1 MNTTTRTIIRGGRLL
16 DVARHAAEPADVLVE
31 SDTVREVGPP
41 GMAAPADA
49 VALDASGRLLM
60 PGLVNAHTHGH
71 NNLAKSIGDRWTL
84 ELLLNAAPWVTG
96 GRTIEDKYLSTLIGA
111 VEMIR
116 KGCTAAYDLTFEFPA
131 PTPDGLEAIGRAYAD
146 AGMRA
151 VVAPMMADR
160 TFHQAIPGL
169 LDALPSNLRR
179 EAQAASLEP
188 FTASMAAWEQARAV
202 WPFPDDAVRLALAP
216 TIPHHCSEA
225 FLRAANRVAAEHGA
239 GFHTHLAESKVQ
251 ALAGIRLY
259 GKTQTAWLDSIGV
272 LGPRFTAAH
281 AVWLDRDDMHRLAD
295 AGAAVAHNP
304 GSNARLGNGLAAA
317 RALLDAGVQV
327 GIGTDACT
335 CSDNLNMFEAM
346 RIASMVSRIQ
356 ELDYERWLATGEIL
370 AMATRG
376 SAGVLGFDDGNC
388 AIGAIEPG
396 RKADIVFLDLAHVNY
411 VPLNDPVNQIVHG
424 EDGTGV
430 ESVMIGG
437 CMVLEARRMTTV
449 DEAKLARDA
458 EAAAQ
463 RLAAVN
469 ADRRAMMERLEG
481 AVGRY
486 AVEWSREDYH
496 VERHA
501 RCTI

>member
-1 MNTTTRTIIRGGRLL
+1 MKQIIRGGRLL
-16 DVARHAAEPADVLVE
+16 DIARHAEEPADILVE
-31 SDTVREVGPP
+31 GDTIREIGPP

-49 VALDASGRLLM
+49 ATLDATGRLLM

-71 NNLAKSIGDRWTL
+71 NNLAKSLGDRWTL
-84 ELLLNAAPWVTG
+84 ELLLNAAPWITG
-96 GRTIEDKYLSTLIGA
+96 GRTLEDKYLSTLIGA

-116 KGCTAAYDLTFEFPA
+116 KGCTAAYDLSFELPA
-131 PTPDGLEAIGRAYAD
+131 PTPEGLEAVGRAYAD

-160 TFHQAIPGL
+160 TFHRALPGL
-169 LDALPSNLRR
+169 LDALPPELRR
-179 EAQAASLEP
+179 EAEAISLEP
-188 FTASMAAWEQARAV
+188 FETSMAAWERALAT
-202 WPFPDDAVRLALAP
+202 WPFAPDRIRLALAP
-216 TIPHHCSEA
+216 TIPHHCSEG
-225 FLRAANRVAAEHGA
+225 FLRAASRAAEEHGV

-251 ALAGIRLY
+251 ALAGMEIY
-259 GKTQTAWLDSIGV
+259 GMTQTAWLDSLGV

-281 AVWLDRDDMHRLAD
+281 AVWLDRDDMRRLAD

-317 RALLDAGVQV
+317 RALLDAGVRV

-346 RIASMVSRIQ
+346 RIASMVSRVQ
-356 ELDYERWLATGEIL
+356 ELDCERWLATEEIL
-370 AMATRG
+370 DLATRG
-376 SAGVLGFDDGNC
+376 SGAVLGFGDQ
-388 AIGAIEPG
+388 IGAIEPG
-396 RKADIVFLDLAHVNY
+396 RKADIVFLDLGHVNY
-411 VPLNDPVNQIVHG
+411 VPLNDPVIQIVHG

-437 CMVLEARRMTTV
+437 RMVLERRRMVTV
-449 DEAKLARDA
+449 DEAQLARN
-458 EAAAQ
+458 AAAAAE

-469 ADRRAMMERLEG
+469 ADARARAERLEG
-481 AVGRY
+481 AVGRFGL
-486 AVEWSREDYH
+486 VRSREDYH

-501 RCTI
+501 RCTT

>member
-1 MNTTTRTIIRGGRLL
+1 MTDTIIRGGRLL
-16 DVARHAAEPADVLVE
+16 DVRRHTADFADILVE
-31 SDTVREVGPP
+31 GDTVRVVGPA
-41 GMAAPADA
+41 GMAAPAGA
-49 VALDASGRLLM
+49 STLDASRRLLM

-71 NNLAKSIGDRWTL
+71 NNLAKSVGDRWTL
-84 ELLLNAAPWVTG
+84 ELLLNAAPWITG
-96 GRTIEDKYLSTLIGA
+96 GRTLEDKYLSTLIGA
-111 VEMIR
+111 VEMVK
-116 KGCTAAYDLTFEFPA
+116 KGCTAAYDLSFELPA
-131 PTPDGLEAIGRAYAD
+131 PTPEGLEAVGRAYAD

-160 TFHQAIPGL
+160 TFHRAIPGL
-169 LDALPSNLRR
+169 LDALPDTLRR
-179 EAQAASLEP
+179 EAEAVSLEP
-188 FTASMAAWEQARAV
+188 FETSMAAWERARST
-202 WPFPDDAVRLALAP
+202 WPFAPEQVRLALAP

-225 FLRAANRVAAEHGA
+225 FLRAAQRAADAHGT

-259 GKTQTAWLDSIGV
+259 GKTQTAWLDSLGV

-281 AVWLDRDDMHRLAD
+281 AVWLDRDDMRRLAD

-317 RALLDAGVQV
+317 RALLDAGVRM

-346 RIASMVSRIQ
+346 RVASMVSRIQ

-370 AMATRG
+370 DLATRG
-376 SAGVLGFDDGNC
+376 SAGVLGFGDE
-388 AIGAIEPG
+388 IGAIEPG
-396 RKADIVFLDLAHVNY
+396 RKADIVFLDLTHVNY

-437 CMVLEARRMTTV
+437 RMVLEGRRMTTV

-458 EAAAQ
+458 EAAAE

-469 ADRRAMMERLEG
+469 ADTRATMERIEA

-486 AVEWSREDYH
+486 GVDWSREDYH

>member
-1 MNTTTRTIIRGGRLL
+1 
-16 DVARHAAEPADVLVE
+16 
-31 SDTVREVGPP
+31 
-41 GMAAPADA
+41 
-49 VALDASGRLLM
+49 
-60 PGLVNAHTHGH
+60 
-71 NNLAKSIGDRWTL
+71 
-84 ELLLNAAPWVTG
+84 
-96 GRTIEDKYLSTLIGA
+96 
-111 VEMIR
+111 
-116 KGCTAAYDLTFEFPA
+116 
-131 PTPDGLEAIGRAYAD
+131 
-146 AGMRA
+146 
-151 VVAPMMADR
+151 
-160 TFHQAIPGL
+160 
-169 LDALPSNLRR
+169 
-179 EAQAASLEP
+179 
-188 FTASMAAWEQARAV
+188 MAAWESARST
-202 WPFPDDAVRLALAP
+202 WPFADDQVRLALAP

-225 FLRAANRVAAEHGA
+225 FLRAANRTAAEHGT

-259 GKTQTAWLDSIGV
+259 GKTQTAWLDSLGV

-281 AVWLDRDDMHRLAD
+281 AVWLDRDDMRRLAD
-295 AGAAVAHNP
+295 TGAAVAHNP

-317 RALLDAGVQV
+317 RALLDAGVRV

-346 RIASMVSRIQ
+346 RVASMVSRVQ
-356 ELDYERWLATGEIL
+356 EIDYERWLATGEIL
-370 AMATRG
+370 DMATRG
-376 SAGVLGFDDGNC
+376 SAGVLGFDDADGTV
-388 AIGAIEPG
+388 GAIEPG

-411 VPLNDPVNQIVHG
+411 VPLNDPVNQVVHG

-437 CMVLEARRMTTV
+437 RMVLEHRRVVTV

-458 EAAAQ
+458 EAAAE

-486 AVEWSREDYH
+486 GVEWSREDYH

>member
-1 MNTTTRTIIRGGRLL
+1 MNTIIRGGRLL
-16 DVARHAAEPADVLVE
+16 DIERHAAEPADILVGGD
-31 SDTVREVGPP
+31 SVREIGPP

-49 VALDASGRLLM
+49 AALDATGRLLM

-71 NNLAKSIGDRWTL
+71 NNLAKSVGDRWTL
-84 ELLLNAAPWVTG
+84 ELLLNAAPWIAG
-96 GRTIEDKYLSTLIGA
+96 GRTLEDKYLSTLIGA
-111 VEMIR
+111 VEMVR
-116 KGCTAAYDLTFEFPA
+116 KGCTAAYDLSFEFPA
-131 PTPDGLEAIGRAYAD
+131 PTPEGLEAIGRAYAD

-160 TFHQAIPGL
+160 TFHRAIPGL
-169 LDALPSNLRR
+169 LDALPNDLRR
-179 EAQAASLEP
+179 QAEAMSMEP
-188 FTASMAAWEQARAV
+188 FQTGMAAWERARST
-202 WPFPDDAVRLALAP
+202 WPFADDEVRLAIAP

-225 FLRAANRVAAEHGA
+225 FLRAANRAATEHGV

-251 ALAGIRLY
+251 ALTGIWLY
-259 GKTQTAWLDSIGV
+259 GKTQTAWLDSLGV
-272 LGPRFTAAH
+272 LGPHFTAAH

-295 AGAAVAHNP
+295 AGASVAHNA

-317 RALLDAGVQV
+317 RALLDAGVRV

-346 RIASMVSRIQ
+346 RIASMVSRVQ

-370 AMATRG
+370 DMATRG
-376 SAGVLGFDDGNC
+376 SAAVLGLDG

-411 VPLNDPVNQIVHG
+411 VPLNDPVNQVVHG

-437 CMVLEARRMTTV
+437 RMVLEGRRMTTV

-458 EAAAQ
+458 ETAAE

-469 ADRRAMMERLEG
+469 ADRRAMMERLED

-486 AVEWSREDYH
+486 GVEWSREDYH
-496 VERHA
+496 IERHA

>member
-1 MNTTTRTIIRGGRLL
+1 MHTTIIRGGRLL
-16 DVARHAAEPADVLVE
+16 DAARHAAEPADLLIE
-31 SDTVREVGPP
+31 GDTVREIGPP

-49 VALDASGRLLM
+49 AAVDAAGRLLM

-71 NNLAKSIGDRWTL
+71 NNLAKSLGDRWTL
-84 ELLLNAAPWVTG
+84 ELLLNAAPWLTG
-96 GRTIEDKYLSTLIGA
+96 GRTLEDKYLSTLIGA
-111 VEMIR
+111 VEMVR
-116 KGCTAAYDLTFEFPA
+116 KGCTAAYDLNFELPA
-131 PTPDGLEAIGRAYAD
+131 PTTEGLEAIGRAYAD

-160 TFHQAIPGL
+160 TFHRAIPGL
-169 LDALPSNLRR
+169 LDALPADLRR
-179 EAQAASLEP
+179 EAEAISLEP
-188 FTASMAAWEQARAV
+188 FETSLAAWERARAA
-202 WPFPDDAVRLALAP
+202 WPFDEDRVRLALAP

-225 FLRAANRVAAEHGA
+225 FLRAARRLAAEHEA

-251 ALAGIRLY
+251 ALAGMRLY
-259 GKTQTAWLDSIGV
+259 GRTQTAWLDSLGV

-281 AVWLDRDDMHRLAD
+281 AVWLDRDDMRRLGD
-295 AGAAVAHNP
+295 AGASVAHNP

-317 RALLDAGVQV
+317 RALLDAGVRV

-346 RIASMVSRIQ
+346 RIASMVSRVQ
-356 ELDYERWLATGEIL
+356 EHDYERWLATGEVL
-370 AMATRG
+370 DMATRG
-376 SAGVLGFDDGNC
+376 SAGVLGFGDR
-388 AIGAIEPG
+388 IGALEPG
-396 RKADIVFLDLAHVNY
+396 RKADVVFLDLGHVNY

-437 CMVLEARRMTTV
+437 RMVLEGRRMVTV

-458 EAAAQ
+458 AAAAE
-463 RLAAVN
+463 RLAAVT
-469 ADRRAMMERLEG
+469 ADTRAMMERLEA

-486 AVEWSREDYH
+486 AVAWSREDYH
-496 VERHA
+496 IERHA

>member
-1 MNTTTRTIIRGGRLL
+1 MNTIIRGGRLL
-16 DVARHAAEPADVLVE
+16 DITRHTAEPADILVE
-31 SDTVREVGPP
+31 GDTVREIGPP
-41 GMAAPADA
+41 GLAAPPDA
-49 VALDASGRLLM
+49 ATLDASGRMLM

-71 NNLAKSIGDRWTL
+71 NNLAKSVGDRWTL
-84 ELLLNAAPWVTG
+84 ELLLNAAPWITG
-96 GRTIEDKYLSTLIGA
+96 GRTLEDKYLSTLIGA
-111 VEMIR
+111 VEMVR
-116 KGCTAAYDLTFEFPA
+116 KGCTAAYDLSFEFPV
-131 PTPDGLEAIGRAYAD
+131 PTAEGLEAVGQAYAD

-151 VVAPMMADR
+151 VVAPMVADR
-160 TFHQAIPGL
+160 TFHRAIPGL
-169 LDALPSNLRR
+169 LDALPPDARR
-179 EAQAASLEP
+179 EAEAVSLEP
-188 FTASMAAWEQARAV
+188 FETSMAAWERARST
-202 WPFPDDAVRLALAP
+202 WPFPNDSVRLALAP

-225 FLRAANRVAAEHGA
+225 FLRAANRAAEEHGT

-259 GKTQTAWLDSIGV
+259 GMTQTAWLDSLGV

-281 AVWLDRDDMHRLAD
+281 AVWLDRDDMRRLAG

-346 RIASMVSRIQ
+346 RIASMVSRVQ

-370 AMATRG
+370 DMATRG
-376 SAGVLGFDDGNC
+376 SAGVLGFDGD
-388 AIGAIEPG
+388 IGAIEAG

-437 CMVLEARRMTTV
+437 RMVLEGRRMTTV
-449 DEAKLARDA
+449 DEAKLAGDA
-458 EAAAQ
+458 EAAAE

-469 ADRRAMMERLEG
+469 AGTRAVMERLEA

-486 AVEWSREDYH
+486 GVEWSREDYH
-496 VERHA
+496 IERHA
-501 RCTI
+501 RCTV

>member
-1 MNTTTRTIIRGGRLL
+1 MNTIIRAIIRGGRLL
-16 DVARHAAEPADVLVE
+16 DIGRHAAEPADILIE
-31 SDTVREVGPP
+31 GDTVREIGPP

-49 VALDASGRLLM
+49 AIFDASGRLLM

-71 NNLAKSIGDRWTL
+71 NNLAKSVGDRWTL
-84 ELLLNAAPWVTG
+84 ELLLNAAPWITG
-96 GRTIEDKYLSTLIGA
+96 GRALEDKYLSTLIGA
-111 VEMIR
+111 VEMVR
-116 KGCTAAYDLTFEFPA
+116 KGCTAAYDLSFEFPA
-131 PTPDGLEAIGRAYAD
+131 PTPEGLEAVGRAYAD

-160 TFHQAIPGL
+160 TFHRSIPGL
-169 LDALPSNLRR
+169 LDALPPDMRR
-179 EAQAASLEP
+179 EAEAVSLEP
-188 FTASMAAWEQARAV
+188 FETSMTAWERARAAW
-202 WPFPDDAVRLALAP
+202 PFGLDRVRLALAP

-225 FLRAANRVAAEHGA
+225 FLRAANRTAQEHGA

-251 ALAGIRLY
+251 ALAGMRLY
-259 GKTQTAWLDSIGV
+259 GMTQTAWLDSIGV
-272 LGPRFTAAH
+272 LGPDFTAAH
-281 AVWLDRDDMHRLAD
+281 AVWLDRDDMRRLAD

-317 RALLDAGVQV
+317 RALLDAGVRV

-335 CSDNLNMFEAM
+335 CSDNLNMFESM
-346 RIASMVSRIQ
+346 RIASMVSRVQ
-356 ELDYERWLATGEIL
+356 ELDYERWLSTGEVL
-370 AMATRG
+370 DMATRG
-376 SAGVLGFDDGNC
+376 SAGVLGFADE
-388 AIGAIEPG
+388 IGAIEPG
-396 RKADIVFLDLAHVNY
+396 RKADIVFLDLGHVNY
-411 VPLNDPVNQIVHG
+411 MPLNDPVNQIVHG

-437 CMVLEARRMTTV
+437 RMVLEGRRMTTV

-458 EAAAQ
+458 EAAAE

-469 ADRRAMMERLEG
+469 ADTRATMERLEG

-486 AVEWSREDYH
+486 GVEWSREDYH
-496 VERHA
+496 IERHA

>member
-1 MNTTTRTIIRGGRLL
+1 MNTIIRGGRLL
-16 DVARHAAEPADVLVE
+16 DIERHAVEPADILVE
-31 SDTVREVGPP
+31 GDSVREIGPP

-49 VALDASGRLLM
+49 AALDATGRLLM

-71 NNLAKSIGDRWTL
+71 NNLAKSVGDRWTL
-84 ELLLNAAPWVTG
+84 ELLLNAAPWITG
-96 GRTIEDKYLSTLIGA
+96 GRTLEDKYLSTLIGA
-111 VEMIR
+111 VEMVR
-116 KGCTAAYDLTFEFPA
+116 KGCTAAYDLSFEFPA
-131 PTPDGLEAIGRAYAD
+131 PTPDGLKAIGQAYAD
-146 AGMRA
+146 TGMRA

-160 TFHQAIPGL
+160 TFHRAIPGL
-169 LDALPSNLRR
+169 LDALPASLRR
-179 EAQAASLEP
+179 EAEAVSLKP
-188 FTASMAAWEQARAV
+188 FETSMSAWKRARST
-202 WPFPDDAVRLALAP
+202 WPFAGDEVRLALAP

-225 FLRAANRVAAEHGA
+225 FLRAANRAAAEHGV

-251 ALAGIRLY
+251 ALTGIRLY
-259 GKTQTAWLDSIGV
+259 GKTQTAWLDALGV

-281 AVWLDRDDMHRLAD
+281 AVWLDRDDMRRLAD
-295 AGAAVAHNP
+295 AGAAVAHNA

-317 RALLDAGVQV
+317 RALLDAGVRV

-346 RIASMVSRIQ
+346 RVASMISRVQ

-370 AMATRG
+370 DMATRG
-376 SAGVLGFDDGNC
+376 SAGVLGLGD

-411 VPLNDPVNQIVHG
+411 VPLNDPVNQVVHG

-437 CMVLEARRMTTV
+437 RMVLEGRRMTTV

-458 EAAAQ
+458 EAAAG

-469 ADRRAMMERLEG
+469 ADRRAMAERLER

-486 AVEWSREDYH
+486 GVEWSQEDYH
-496 VERHA
+496 IERHA
-501 RCTI
+501 RCTV

>member
-1 MNTTTRTIIRGGRLL
+1 MKQIIRGGRLL
-16 DVARHAAEPADVLVE
+16 DIARHAAEPADILIDG
-31 SDTVREVGPP
+31 DTVREIGPP
-41 GMAAPADA
+41 GTAAPADA
-49 VALDASGRLLM
+49 ATLDATGRLLM

-71 NNLAKSIGDRWTL
+71 NNLAKSLGDRWTL
-84 ELLLNAAPWVTG
+84 ELLLNAAPWITG
-96 GRTIEDKYLSTLIGA
+96 GRTLEDKYLSTLIGA

-116 KGCTAAYDLTFEFPA
+116 KGCTAAYDLSFELPA
-131 PTPDGLEAIGRAYAD
+131 PTPEGLEAVGRAYAD

-160 TFHQAIPGL
+160 TFHRALPGL
-169 LDALPSNLRR
+169 LDALPADLRR
-179 EAQAASLEP
+179 EAAAISLEP
-188 FTASMAAWEQARAV
+188 FETSMAAWERALAT
-202 WPFPDDAVRLALAP
+202 WPFSHDRVRLALAP

-225 FLRAANRVAAEHGA
+225 FLRAASRAAAEHGA

-251 ALAGIRLY
+251 ALAGMQLY
-259 GKTQTAWLDSIGV
+259 GMTQTAWLDSLGI

-281 AVWLDRDDMHRLAD
+281 AVWLDGDDMRRLAD

-317 RALLDAGVQV
+317 RALIDAGVRV

-346 RIASMVSRIQ
+346 RIASMVSRVQ
-356 ELDYERWLATGEIL
+356 ELDCERWLATEEIL
-370 AMATRG
+370 DLATHG
-376 SAGVLGFDDGNC
+376 SAGVLGFDDE
-388 AIGAIEPG
+388 IGAIEPG
-396 RKADIVFLDLAHVNY
+396 RRADIVFLDLAHVNY
-411 VPLNDPVNQIVHG
+411 VPLNDPVIQIVHG

-437 CMVLEARRMTTV
+437 RMVLERRRMVTV
-449 DEAKLARDA
+449 DEEKLARDA
-458 EAAAQ
+458 AVAAE

-469 ADRRAMMERLEG
+469 ADARFRAERLAG

-486 AVEWSREDYH
+486 GLARSREDYH

-501 RCTI
+501 RCTT